1 MNEALGMVE
10 VIGYACAVS
19 VADTMVKT
27 AAVDIQGLQRAKGS
41 GWLTIKVTGS
51 VAAVEASVNAG
62 KAQAQRDHLYVTSK
76 VIPRLGSG
84 LGPTFLP
91 QSRPKPQPPV
101 APKPTSTG
109 ETAPASESTSAAD
122 SVDSTAT
129 TSSASASGPATAE
142 PANSASKTTSNS
154 TPATHYTCNLC
165 KDPAC
170 PRKKGEP
177 RASCI
182 HFNEVEAEQNKS
194 SHKK

>member
-51 VAAVEASVNAG
+51 VSAVEASVNAG
-62 KAQAQRDHLYVTSK
+62 TAQAQRNHLYVASK
-76 VIPRLGSG
+76 VIARLGTG
-84 LGPTFLP
+84 LDSTFLP
-91 QSRPKPQPPV
+91 QPKPPV
-101 APKPTSTG
+101 TPTPTPVTSAAPTVVIQ
-109 ETAPASESTSAAD
+109 PASVANSVASTSTSAIAEP
-122 SVDSTAT
+122 SSATAT
-129 TSSASASGPATAE
+129 SA
-142 PANSASKTTSNS
+142 ANSAAPK
-154 TPATHYTCNLC
+154 ATDHYTCNLC

-182 HFNEVEAEQNKS
+182 HFNETEAEQKNNS
-194 SHKK
+194 THKK

>member
-1 MNEALGMVE
+1 MNDALGMVE

-62 KAQAQRDHLYVTSK
+62 KAQAQRDHLYVTSQ
-76 VIPRLGSG
+76 VIPRLGTG

-91 QSRPKPQPPV
+91 QPKPKPQPPV
-101 APKPTSTG
+101 TPEPKTTSKVAPVS
-109 ETAPASESTSAAD
+109 AAASAAD
-122 SVDSTAT
+122 SAAT
-129 TSSASASGPATAE
+129 SVSASATSEAA
-142 PANSASKTTSNS
+142 AVSHASKPTTEP
-154 TPATHYTCNLC
+154 TPATHYPCNLC